1 MPAPSLGEEDKRA
14 IPALQPSLSSS
25 NVTAHEH
32 TGHPQAARIDVV
44 ARADV
49 VEAGGPGLMGVNGLP
64 GTGKT
69 TMLRDILASN
79 VVERARRLSACEN
92 PFDALTER
100 THEWTGEGR
109 MRRRARELR
118 PEVAGLERVV
128 ASANNADEENL
139 SEEIPQRSAIKD
151 GRHVDA
157 DYFACLSTA
166 ALGGSGGEEDA
177 LGEDSLTS
185 EQPGASGLAT
195 APMATA
201 PTPPRSVRRRPTRG

>member
-32 TGHPQAARIDVV
+32 TGHLQAACIDVV
-44 ARADV
+44 ARSEV
-49 VEAGGPGLMGVNGLP
+49 VEVGGPGLMGVNGLP

-92 PFDALTER
+92 PFDAQTER

-118 PEVAGLERVV
+118 PEVVGFEMVV
-128 ASANNADEENL
+128 ASANNAAVENL

-157 DYFACLSTA
+157 DHFAGPATA
-166 ALGGSGGEEDA
+166 AVGGSGG
-177 LGEDSLTS
+177 GSGR
-185 EQPGASGLAT
+185 PG
-195 APMATA
+195 
-201 PTPPRSVRRRPTRG
+201 

>member
-1 MPAPSLGEEDKRA
+1 M
-14 IPALQPSLSSS
+14 
-25 NVTAHEH
+25 TAHEH

-44 ARADV
+44 ARAEV
-49 VEAGGPGLMGVNGLP
+49 VEAGGPGLMGVNGPP

-79 VVERARRLSACEN
+79 VVERAHRLSASEN
-92 PFDALTER
+92 PFDAFTER

-128 ASANNADEENL
+128 ASANNADEENI
-139 SEEIPQRSAIKD
+139 SEEIPRRSAIKD

-157 DYFACLSTA
+157 DYFACLATA
-166 ALGGSGGEEDA
+166 AVGGSGGEEDA

-185 EQPGASGLAT
+185 EQPGTSGLAT

-201 PTPPRSVRRRPTRG
+201 PTPPRSARRRPTRG

>member
-1 MPAPSLGEEDKRA
+1 MPTPSLGEEGKRA
-14 IPALQPSLSSS
+14 IQAQQPPLNSS
-25 NVTAHEH
+25 NMTAREH
-32 TGHPQAARIDVV
+32 TGHLQAARIDVV
-44 ARADV
+44 ARAEV
-49 VEAGGPGLMGVNGLP
+49 VEAGGPGLMGVNGPP

-79 VVERARRLSACEN
+79 VVERAHRMSACEN

-128 ASANNADEENL
+128 ASANNADEENI
-139 SEEIPQRSAIKD
+139 SEEIPRRSAIKD
-151 GRHVDA
+151 SRNVDA
-157 DYFACLSTA
+157 DYFAELA
-166 ALGGSGGEEDA
+166 VALGGSRGEEDA

-185 EQPGASGLAT
+185 EQPGTSGLAT

>member
-1 MPAPSLGEEDKRA
+1 MPPPSLGEEDKRA

-32 TGHPQAARIDVV
+32 TGHPQAARIDVA

-128 ASANNADEENL
+128 ASANNAAVENL

-151 GRHVDA
+151 SRNVDA
-157 DYFACLSTA
+157 DYFACLATA
-166 ALGGSGGEEDA
+166 ALGGSGG
-177 LGEDSLTS
+177 GRGR
-185 EQPGASGLAT
+185 PG
-195 APMATA
+195 
-201 PTPPRSVRRRPTRG
+201 

>member
-1 MPAPSLGEEDKRA
+1 M
-14 IPALQPSLSSS
+14 
-25 NVTAHEH
+25 TAHEH
-32 TGHPQAARIDVV
+32 TGHPQAARIDVA

-69 TMLRDILASN
+69 TTLRDILASN
-79 VVERARRLSACEN
+79 VVERAHRMSASEN

-118 PEVAGLERVV
+118 PEVAGFEMVV
-128 ASANNADEENL
+128 ASANNAAGESI
-139 SEEIPQRSAIKD
+139 SEEIPHRSAIKD

-157 DYFACLSTA
+157 DYFACK
-166 ALGGSGGEEDA
+166 
-177 LGEDSLTS
+177 
-185 EQPGASGLAT
+185 
-195 APMATA
+195 
-201 PTPPRSVRRRPTRG
+201 RP